1 MLPASIRH
9 VHFLQQTFYV
19 VEVSPD
25 DPPRRFPYLESFTFT
40 WRVPAAH
47 IEYRAPD
54 QEDSDSLTDLQRVIE
69 SNIVAP
75 QCTFKYLRSTK
86 SPESRRASPPS
97 SLEAELEID
106 RTAIEKKAC
115 NGLLLKINQIGSIS
129 ESIKATQLA
138 QQDGWGVMVSHRSGE
153 TEDTTIA
160 DLVVALGTGQIKTG
174 AP

>member
-1 MLPASIRH
+1 MQIGSICPISIYANWFSTSVSQRAGTCATCSSDSIASKLWSYPKKARSDPVTLMRMLPASIRH

-86 SPESRRASPPS
+86 SPES
-97 SLEAELEID
+97 
-106 RTAIEKKAC
+106 
-115 NGLLLKINQIGSIS
+115 LL
-129 ESIKATQLA
+129 ADALA
-138 QQDGWGVMVSHRSGE
+138 
-153 TEDTTIA
+153 A
-160 DLVVALGTGQIKTG
+160 FNL
-174 AP
+174 